1 MSGSG
6 DPDLVPDPELFIH
19 YTDTGDMAEIIQDQ
33 YESIIIPPDY
43 GEI

>member
-19 YTDTGDMAEIIQDQ
+19 YTDTGDTAEIIQDQ
-33 YESIIIPPDY
+33 YDPIIIPPDY